1 MLSILSMHCMGR
13 FTSRRAQKQNA
24 PRSLNFT
31 VQSYVVL
38 FIIRKSRLLIYKQ
51 NIVKQLF
58 KQNLADFLS
67 RLFAD

>member
-31 VQSYVVL
+31 MQKYKQYFDL
-38 FIIRKSRLLIYKQ
+38 RKSRLFSSRQ
-51 NIVKQLF
+51 GAVKQQF
-58 KQNLADFLS
+58 KQKSADFLS